1 MNINIINIIQEDRD
15 ACVNEE
21 SDVCTLRKE
30 KETSVKDKR
39 DVCKR
44 E

>member
-1 MNINIINIIQEDRD
+1 MSMKEKRD
-15 ACVNEE
+15 VCVNEE
-21 SDVCTLRKE
+21 SDVCTRRKE